1 MTNSRFPCLQNF
13 GTAPVQWGRIIIL
26 NFGLFK
32 KFFTREIRGRFAGS
46 MGGSFWLLVTPLS
59 HILIYSF
66 VFGMILKIRLSHQ
79 EVGTDSFVLFLL
91 AGLFPWMAFSEGLI
105 RCTGILIEN
114 ANIITKVV
122 LPIEL
127 LPTVG
132 LSGTFFI
139 NGVGMSFFVIY
150 LVWAGFIS
158 WTWLWLPVLILLF
171 FLFALGLAAFL
182 SALCVFLRDT
192 QQILPIIVFVW
203 FYLTPIIYPISMIP
217 SKFHSYLYFNPAF
230 PFIELFRQ
238 ILLRQTMDPVLFCL
252 AAAWTILSLFLG
264 TFFFERLK
272 HSFADVL

>member
-1 MTNSRFPCLQNF
+1 MYLLHTLKDMAY
-13 GTAPVQWGRIIIL
+13 APIEWIL
-26 NFGLFK
+26 AVIRHRGLFK
-32 KFFTREIRGRFAGS
+32 EFFSREIHGRFAGS

-59 HILIYSF
+59 QILIYSF
-66 VFGMILKIRLSHQ
+66 VFSVVLKIRLSRQ
-79 EVGTDSFVLFLL
+79 EVGTGSFVLFLL
-91 AGLFPWMAFSEGLI
+91 AGLFPWMAFSEGLT

-132 LSGTFFI
+132 LSASFFV
-139 NGVGMSFFVIY
+139 NGVGMSLFVVY
-150 LVWAGFIS
+150 LMWAHFLS
-158 WTWLWLPVLILLF
+158 WTWLWLSLLILLF

-192 QQILPIIVFVW
+192 QQILPIIIFIW

-217 SKFHSYLYFNPAF
+217 SRFHVYLYFNPVF
-230 PFIELFRQ
+230 PFIALFQ
-238 ILLRQTMDPVLFCL
+238 GILLNQTMDPRLL
-252 AAAWTILSLFLG
+252 GIAAIWTLVSLFFG
-264 TFFFERLK
+264 TFFFERLR

>member
-1 MTNSRFPCLQNF
+1 MAI
-13 GTAPVQWGRIIIL
+13 APIHWALALVRHR
-26 NFGLFK
+26 GLFK
-32 KFFTREIRGRFAGS
+32 EFFAREIRGRFAGS
-46 MGGSFWLLVTPLS
+46 MGGSFWLMITPLS
-59 HILIYSF
+59 QILIYSF
-66 VFGMILKIRLSHQ
+66 VFGVILKIRLSHQ
-79 EVGTDSFVLFLL
+79 EVGTESFVLFLL

-122 LPIEL
+122 LPVEL

-132 LSGTFFI
+132 LSGTFFV
-139 NGVGMSFFVIY
+139 NGVGMSLFVAY

-171 FLFALGLAAFL
+171 FLFALGLAAFMA
-182 SALCVFLRDT
+182 ALCVFLRDT
-192 QQILPIIVFVW
+192 QQILSIIIFVW

-217 SKFHSYLYFNPAF
+217 SRFQAYLYFNPVF
-230 PFIELFRQ
+230 PFIQLFQQ
-238 ILLRQTMDPVLFCL
+238 ILLRQTMDPKLL
-252 AAAWTILSLFLG
+252 GIATIWTVLSLFLG

>member
-1 MTNSRFPCLQNF
+1 MAV
-13 GTAPVQWGRIIIL
+13 APMHWALALIRHQ
-26 NFGLFK
+26 GLFK
-32 KFFTREIRGRFAGS
+32 EFFAREIRGRFAGS
-46 MGGSFWLLVTPLS
+46 MGGSFWLLATPLS

-66 VFGMILKIRLSHQ
+66 VFSVILKIRLSRQ
-79 EVGTDSFVLFLL
+79 EVGTESFTLFLL

-122 LPIEL
+122 LPTEV

-132 LSGTFFI
+132 LSGTFFV
-139 NGVGMSFFVIY
+139 NGVGMSLFATY
-150 LVWAGFIS
+150 LVWVGFVS
-158 WTWLWLPVLILLF
+158 WTWLWLPIVILLF

-182 SALCVFLRDT
+182 AALCVFLRDT

-203 FYLTPIIYPISMIP
+203 FYLTPIIYPISLIP
-217 SKFHSYLYFNPAF
+217 SRFQSYLYFNPAF

-238 ILLRQTMDPVLFCL
+238 ILLCQTMEPMLL
-252 AAAWTILSLFLG
+252 GISTIWTVLSLFLG